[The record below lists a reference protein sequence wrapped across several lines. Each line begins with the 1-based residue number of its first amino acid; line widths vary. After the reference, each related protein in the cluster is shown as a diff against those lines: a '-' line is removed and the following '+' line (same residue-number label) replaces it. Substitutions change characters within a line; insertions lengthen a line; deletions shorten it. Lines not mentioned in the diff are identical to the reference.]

1 MSETLQ
7 DRLKTVRQQ
16 LGCTSAEMA
25 ERVGLRDRKSWE
37 RYERGQNV
45 PKADVLAAIIDLGFS
60 ADWLL
65 TGQGRKERL
74 SEAEIER
81 ARRMGLT
88 IGYDAQM
95 EIAAGLGRWREQAEG
110 GPALPAGFVLIPR
123 YDVEASAGPGAL
135 TGDENIVDYMAF
147 QSGWV
152 RRVLDADPRRL
163 ALISAKGDSMEP
175 TIRAGDLLLVD
186 TGVDRFVD
194 DAIYVVLIEGHLL
207 VKRVQL
213 FMGGAVTV
221 KSDNP
226 SYIEQTLSPDEAA
239 GAVVAGRVRWIGRLI

>member
-1 MSETLQ
+1 MPNLEQKTEAGSRVPSFRKEVGTRIREVENGFANREEAAKAAGVAKSTLQ
-7 DRLKTVRQQ
+7 RWIEGKSDPSFEGMVRLAEASGVDLDWLATGKMHPERASPQ
-16 LGCTSAEMA
+16 LGQDYVM
-25 ERVGLRDRKSWE
+25 
-37 RYERGQNV
+37 
-45 PKADVLAAIIDLGFS
+45 
-60 ADWLL
+60 
-65 TGQGRKERL
+65 
-74 SEAEIER
+74 
-81 ARRMGLT
+81 
-88 IGYDAQM
+88 
-95 EIAAGLGRWREQAEG
+95 
-110 GPALPAGFVLIPR
+110 IPR

-135 TGDENIVDYMAF
+135 TEREHVIDFMAF

-152 RRVLDADPRRL
+152 KRVLDADPRRL

-194 DAIYVVLIEGHLL
+194 DAIYVVVIEGHLL

-239 GAVVAGRVRWIGRLI
+239 GAIVAGRVRWVGRLI